1 MARAA
6 RLTPAADERVFPAL
20 RAGGGRG
27 LRRLR
32 IGTPRRLAAQEATP
46 RQERRVRYRARAR
59 DLRGDGR
66 GGAPRGGGARRAP
79 DRGGGAPGPR
89 EEGGDLIGPRGV
101 GRRGAPE
108 APAVRPPP
116 PPPPPPAPPP

>member
-66 GGAPRGGGARRAP
+66 GGAPRGGGGRPAP
-79 DRGGGAPGPR
+79 DRGAGAARPR
-89 EEGGDLIGPRGV
+89 EGREGLTRPR
-101 GRRGAPE
+101 
-108 APAVRPPP
+108 
-116 PPPPPPAPPP
+116 